1 MSKTILSTLS
11 KIESGKSFRHRIED
25 DPNGTC
31 SVIQMKDIS
40 NERFEILDTPQS
52 IKLDDI
58 NPNQLLS
65 YGDILFMAK
74 GNNNFAVMYATDKPA
89 VAVSLFFIIRPKRE
103 IVNPEYLTWF
113 LNSPNAQAYFHE
125 RRMGASVGN
134 ITKDTLENL
143 KVKLP
148 SFEKQ
153 GQIATLNKLIR
164 DEKILT
170 NEYLEKKQLYFNSV
184 MEKIIETK

>member
-1 MSKTILSTLS
+1 
-11 KIESGKSFRHRIED
+11 
-25 DPNGTC
+25 
-31 SVIQMKDIS
+31 
-40 NERFEILDTPQS
+40 
-52 IKLDDI
+52 
-58 NPNQLLS
+58 
-65 YGDILFMAK
+65 
-74 GNNNFAVMYATDKPA
+74 MYATDKPA

-148 SFEKQ
+148 SLERQ
-153 GQIATLNKLIR
+153 RQIATLNNLLK
-164 DEKILT
+164 DEKKLT
-170 NEYLEKKQLYFNSV
+170 NEYLEKKQLYFNNL
-184 MEKIIETK
+184 MEKILETK